1 MIEYEANE
9 GEATTKINGKISK
22 IIIGTL
28 VLVNEL
34 KKAFEKRFNKDE
46 LKQLEKIYL
55 EGIEAIFENKFYR
68 FVFKTA
74 LKNFKNSSLILNIK
88 AKSEERGHEYL

>member
-1 MIEYEANE
+1 MIEFEINE
-9 GEATTKINGKISK
+9 GKVTTKINGKTSK

-34 KKAFEKRFNKDE
+34 KKAFEKRFNEDE

-55 EGIEAIFENKFYR
+55 ESIEAIFENKFYR
-68 FVFKTA
+68 FAFKTA
-74 LKNFKNSSLILNIK
+74 LKTFKNRSLILNIK